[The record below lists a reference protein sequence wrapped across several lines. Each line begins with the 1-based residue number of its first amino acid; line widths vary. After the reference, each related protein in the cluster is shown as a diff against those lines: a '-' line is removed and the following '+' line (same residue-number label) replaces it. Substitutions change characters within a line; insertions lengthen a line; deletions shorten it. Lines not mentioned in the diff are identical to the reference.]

1 MNDNEQEQLS
11 KIEEESLIEEKL
23 RQNSASVPVKR
34 TTKEDLA
41 TYAAMGLI
49 LIAAIVLVYI
59 FLDKQG
65 ANPFKKTTTTSTPVH
80 TFETT
85 QEQYIE
91 PKTITTTTTTTKS
104 ANVQGTTNID
114 AGADRVE
121 PTTFHTVQT
130 TN

>member
-1 MNDNEQEQLS
+1 MSYQKLIFPIDDVQIDI
-11 KIEEESLIEEKL
+11 KINEEEMTVWLS
-23 RQNSASVPVKR
+23 
-34 TTKEDLA
+34 KEDLA

-80 TFETT
+80 TIETT